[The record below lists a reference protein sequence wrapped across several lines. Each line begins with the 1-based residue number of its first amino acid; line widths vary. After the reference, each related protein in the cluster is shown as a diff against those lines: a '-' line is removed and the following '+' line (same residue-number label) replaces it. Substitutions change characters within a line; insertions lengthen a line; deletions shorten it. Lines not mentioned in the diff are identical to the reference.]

1 MKLHDLYTDWRVV
14 GGLALAILGA
24 GNWII
29 GLERTQQYSQIIA
42 SDPNGAAGSDYRS
55 FDELDA
61 SAGGAVLEPLTARER
76 AVSYATARM
85 DFYHAT
91 FLTGQMLVLVAL
103 IIAFWGVIAVIQNDA
118 RRAMHGTIV
127 GGPGPPA
134 AGTMR
139 RLR

>member
-1 MKLHDLYTDWRVV
+1 MAR
-14 GGLALAILGA
+14 
-24 GNWII
+24 
-29 GLERTQQYSQIIA
+29 
-42 SDPNGAAGSDYRS
+42 GSDYRS

-91 FLTGQMLVLVAL
+91 FLTGQMLVLASL
-103 IIAFWGVIAVIQNDA
+103 IIAFWGVIAVIQSDA
-118 RRAMHGTIV
+118 RRAMRGAII

-139 RLR
+139 SLR